1 MWKWKH
7 ICIYTTH
14 MYIYTHT
21 EWAQTGNDW
30 LKSFKIRGEKKNK
43 IKSVHP
49 LMENSHRI
57 EMLQKKNKKLK
68 MYTTDQEL
76 VNYIQPVGQ
85 SQHIACFCK
94 SFTGT

>member
-1 MWKWKH
+1 
-7 ICIYTTH
+7 
-14 MYIYTHT
+14 
-21 EWAQTGNDW
+21 
-30 LKSFKIRGEKKNK
+30 
-43 IKSVHP
+43 
-49 LMENSHRI
+49 MENSHRI

>member
-1 MWKWKH
+1 
-7 ICIYTTH
+7 
-14 MYIYTHT
+14 
-21 EWAQTGNDW
+21 
-30 LKSFKIRGEKKNK
+30 
-43 IKSVHP
+43 
-49 LMENSHRI
+49 MENSHRI

-85 SQHIACFCK
+85 SQHIACFWK